1 MKVSEFLKWALFWC
15 IVSFIVGY
23 LSAGKVYAKKPDVKA
38 KFYDFSDQ
46 MINGEIKKPATIY
59 IDTRTR
65 AKFEKLLRLKR
76 SFIKALLLTGKEPI
90 LK

>member
-1 MKVSEFLKWALFWC
+1 MKLIKLVMFLTIVLFAFVGDVS
-15 IVSFIVGY
+15 
-23 LSAGKVYAKKPDVKA
+23 AKSKT

-46 MINGEIKKPATIY
+46 MINGEIKKPSTIY

-65 AKFEKLLRLKR
+65 AKFAKLLSLKR
-76 SFIKALLLTGKEPI
+76 SFIQVLLLTGKEPA

>member
-1 MKVSEFLKWALFWC
+1 MKLIKNIVIITIVLFA
-15 IVSFIVGY
+15 FMGDA
-23 LSAGKVYAKKPDVKA
+23 SAKRSAKRRT

-46 MINGEIKKPATIY
+46 MINGEIKKPSTIY

-65 AKFEKLLRLKR
+65 AKFAKLLRLKR
-76 SFIKALLLTGKEPI
+76 SFIEPLLLSGKEPA

>member
-1 MKVSEFLKWALFWC
+1 MFLTIVCFLFVGDVS
-15 IVSFIVGY
+15 
-23 LSAGKVYAKKPDVKA
+23 AKSKT

-46 MINGEIKKPATIY
+46 MINGEIKKPSTIY

-65 AKFEKLLRLKR
+65 AKFAKLLSLKR
-76 SFIKALLLTGKEPI
+76 SFIQVLLLTGKEPA

>member
-1 MKVSEFLKWALFWC
+1 MQLITIVLFLTIVLFAFVGDVS
-15 IVSFIVGY
+15 
-23 LSAGKVYAKKPDVKA
+23 AKSKT

-46 MINGEIKKPATIY
+46 MINGEIKKPSTIY

-65 AKFEKLLRLKR
+65 AKFAKLLSLKR
-76 SFIKALLLTGKEPI
+76 SFIQVLLLTGKEPA

>member
-1 MKVSEFLKWALFWC
+1 MKLINKVIILTIVLF
-15 IVSFIVGY
+15 VLAGDA
-23 LSAGKVYAKKPDVKA
+23 SAKSKK

-76 SFIKALLLTGKEPI
+76 SFIKALILTSKEPI

>member
-1 MKVSEFLKWALFWC
+1 MKLIKLVMILTIVLFA
-15 IVSFIVGY
+15 FMGAA
-23 LSAGKVYAKKPDVKA
+23 SAKRKT

-46 MINGEIKKPATIY
+46 MINGEIKKPSTIY

-65 AKFEKLLRLKR
+65 AKFAKLLKLKR
-76 SFIKALLLTGKEPI
+76 SFVEPLLLTGKEPA

>member
-1 MKVSEFLKWALFWC
+1 MKLINKVIILTIVLF
-15 IVSFIVGY
+15 VLAAGDA
-23 LSAGKVYAKKPDVKA
+23 SAKSNKT

-46 MINGEIKKPATIY
+46 LINGEIKKPSTIY